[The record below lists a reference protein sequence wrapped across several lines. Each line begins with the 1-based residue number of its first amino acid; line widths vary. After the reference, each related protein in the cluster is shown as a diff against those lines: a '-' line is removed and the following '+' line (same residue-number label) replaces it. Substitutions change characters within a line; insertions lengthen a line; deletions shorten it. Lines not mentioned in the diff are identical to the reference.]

1 MKLINFKKVVF
12 VLLFTLLAAP
22 FSYGQGKEKKINN
35 IIDQLDFRNK
45 TDLTERLEYLNSRAK
60 EEDSVSLTEVENL
73 LANRE
78 LREVI
83 VQNFD
88 EYFTDKEI
96 NELHKI
102 MNSDVFQKLSN
113 SSLFNSYS
121 KLYMI
126 INDQL
131 DLIENSITSRRIFDS
146 TPKIELTLIPVE
158 REDGFYATIDYD
170 SNNGEQELVLE
181 ATPSITK
188 KDILEVKKEIDSYKH
203 PYISV
208 TLNEEGTNKFHLLT
222 QENIGKPIAIVI
234 DKHIVMSPTVQA
246 PISGGKVQISGNFSE
261 EDIDRMI
268 NILKDKAN

>member
-1 MKLINFKKVVF
+1 MKLINLKKVVF
-12 VLLFTLLAAP
+12 VLSFTLLAAP

-126 INDQL
+126 IK
-131 DLIENSITSRRIFDS
+131 RS
-146 TPKIELTLIPVE
+146 T
-158 REDGFYATIDYD
+158 
-170 SNNGEQELVLE
+170 
-181 ATPSITK
+181 
-188 KDILEVKKEIDSYKH
+188 
-203 PYISV
+203 
-208 TLNEEGTNKFHLLT
+208 
-222 QENIGKPIAIVI
+222 
-234 DKHIVMSPTVQA
+234 
-246 PISGGKVQISGNFSE
+246 
-261 EDIDRMI
+261 
-268 NILKDKAN
+268 

>member
-1 MKLINFKKVVF
+1 MKLINLKKVVF
-12 VLLFTLLAAP
+12 VLSFTLLAAP

-222 QENIGKPIAIVI
+222 QENIGKQIAIVI

>member
-1 MKLINFKKVVF
+1 MKLINLKKVVF

-158 REDGFYATIDYD
+158 REDGFYASIDYD

-188 KDILEVKKEIDSYKH
+188 KDILEVKKEIDNYEH

-222 QENIGKPIAIVI
+222 QENVGKPIAIVI
-234 DKHIVMSPTVQA
+234 DKHIVMSPTVQM

-268 NILKDKAN
+268 NILKDKTN